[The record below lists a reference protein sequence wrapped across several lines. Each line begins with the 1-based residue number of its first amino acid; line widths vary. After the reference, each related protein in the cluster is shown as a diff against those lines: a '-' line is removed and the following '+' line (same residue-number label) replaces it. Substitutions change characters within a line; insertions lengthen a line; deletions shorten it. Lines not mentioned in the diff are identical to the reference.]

1 MVSDVTKEID
11 RDQLE
16 LYFENKG
23 RSGGGPVEQV
33 VMHGT
38 QAFITFVDPQGIYTL
53 PRHLAL

>member
-1 MVSDVTKEID
+1 VTKEID